1 MLQAVVAPYFDIRES
16 VEKDFFVYA
25 FFLIFS
31 VYVRQGIQDEREF
44 LFAVEFARKTA
55 FTFEQEVKSFVA
67 KIFVGVCPPERL
79 LGEIF
84 VDIQFC
90 TNIFCSHT
98 SIIDKKTY
106 AVNTS
111 YPA

>member
-1 MLQAVVAPYFDIRES
+1 MFKAVVAPYFDIRES
-16 VEKDFFVYA
+16 VEKNFFVYA

-44 LFAVEFARKTA
+44 LFAVEFARKIT
-55 FTFEQEVKSFVA
+55 FTFEQEVKSFIA
-67 KIFVGVCPPERL
+67 KFFVGVCPPERL

-84 VDIQFC
+84 VDIQFY

-98 SIIDKKTY
+98 SIIDYKTY